1 MSISRNIQSQKYGP
15 HEKNYEKE
23 DEHDGPVGT
32 HDTNAHRELKYIEY
46 RNYD

>member
-1 MSISRNIQSQKYGP
+1 MSISRNVQGQKCGP
-15 HEKNYEKE
+15 LEKNYEKE

-32 HDTNAHRELKYIEY
+32 HDTNANHEPEYIEY